1 MLKNT
6 QLQLLIIIINGMFRL
21 NVAHHD
27 TMELKRQLLSIED
40 QMEMTK
46 KHLHS
51 LQDQKHKL
59 TRGVREQ
66 ECELSLIITGS
77 LNHDSKE
84 EDVS

>member
-1 MLKNT
+1 
-6 QLQLLIIIINGMFRL
+6 MFRL

-66 ECELSLIITGS
+66 ECELSHIITSS